1 MRSAIFLLMLFLTGA
16 TYSQTVLID
25 PAGDGGFE
33 SGTTFTA
40 NGWTLVNGSGTDY
53 NRWCV
58 GVNATPTAGTYCA
71 YVSDGQSGAY
81 GTNANYF
88 YNANS
93 GGSSADVCHFWRD
106 VTFPAGEEQITLTFK
121 WKGRGYTDASDYLRV
136 FLAPTGTGVAEDAQV
151 STSYQIGA
159 SKYYNQTTWQT
170 VSITIAPSY
179 AGTSARLIFSW
190 TNNSTGNTNPPAA
203 IDEISL
209 TSQYAEMQYSNSATT
224 QASTAGICPGTLKN
238 EMLRIEINT
247 TNGPTNPLVI
257 SEITFNT
264 SPATTDALNDI
275 AVARLYYTGTSATF
289 STANQIGSLISS
301 PSGDFTFSGL
311 SQTLALGTN
320 YFWLAYDLTYGATP
334 GNVTDA
340 IAVDFVLSGTTYNPS
355 TTDPAGVR
363 NILSGCAPPND
374 DCSSAAQIPPSGM
387 LPGTNVNADAGIQ
400 PNDPNSI
407 SESTCNSSVDN
418 TVFYTFTTSAAGT
431 YSVCFTNLSC
441 NTPNGIQA
449 SIFNQSA
456 CQATNSWGSNLA
468 CEEPMNTS
476 DFCVTA
482 TGLAAST
489 TYFVTV
495 DGYAGCECSFDVYI
509 QPSALPVELLSLDA
523 KAGYNE
529 NTVYWSTA
537 TETSNAY
544 FTIEASDGNGILWTT
559 VIPGSGNSNEIKNY
573 SFTDASPASK
583 TYYQLK
589 QTDFDG
595 TSETLGTVYAE
606 QEKNDADI
614 YFSESSNA
622 LEIQIPEGQE
632 ALLQVFDFSG
642 KLLYSEQLGEG
653 SFRIKPEL
661 PASTLM
667 TAVLQSNSQNSI
679 CKFIYSR

>member
-1 MRSAIFLLMLFLTGA
+1 MKSLLLMISLFCVTSSF
-16 TYSQTVLID
+16 SQTVLID
-25 PAGDGGFE
+25 PAADGGFE
-33 SGTTFTA
+33 TGTTFAA

-106 VTFPAGEEQITLTFK
+106 VTFPAGEEQIILTFK

-136 FLAPTGTGVAEDAQV
+136 FLAPTGTSVSEDAQV

-170 VSITIAPSY
+170 VSITINPSY

-209 TSQYAEMQYSNSATT
+209 TSQYAEMQYLNSTTT
-224 QASTAGICPGTLKN
+224 QASTAGVCPGTLKN

-247 TNGPTNPLVI
+247 GNGPTNPLVL
-257 SEITFNT
+257 SEMTFNT
-264 SPATTDALNDI
+264 SAATTSALADI
-275 AVARLYYTGTSATF
+275 SAARLYSTGSSSTF
-289 STANQIGSLISS
+289 SITNQIGSLIGS

-311 SQTLALGTN
+311 TQLLSLGTN

-334 GNVTDA
+334 GNVIDA
-340 IAVDFVLSGTTYNPS
+340 LSVDFVLSGTEYVPTL
-355 TTDPAGVR
+355 TDPAGVR
-363 NILSGCAPPND
+363 NILSGCPPPND
-374 DCSSAAQIPPSGM
+374 DCSNASPIPPSGM
-387 LPGTNVNADAGIQ
+387 LAGTNVGADVGIQ

-407 SESTCNSSVDN
+407 FEATCNSSVDN

-431 YSVCFTNLSC
+431 YSICFTNISC
-441 NTPNGIQA
+441 NTPDGIQA
-449 SIFNQSA
+449 SIFNQST
-456 CQATNSWGSNLA
+456 CQATNSWGANLA
-468 CEEPMNTS
+468 CEEPMNTN

-495 DGYAGCECSFDVYI
+495 DGYAGCECSWNVYV
-509 QPSALPVELLSLDA
+509 QPSALPVELLYFKVDETNDGNQLFWA
-523 KAGYNE
+523 
-529 NTVYWSTA
+529 TA
-537 TETSNAY
+537 SETSNAY
-544 FTIEASDGNGILWTT
+544 FTIEAIDDTQVLWSAMIL
-559 VIPGSGNSNEIKNY
+559 GAGNSNTVLEY
-573 SFTDASPASK
+573 EFTDTQPAPVM
-583 TYYQLK
+583 YYRLR
-589 QTDFDG
+589 QTDYDG
-595 TSETLGTVYAE
+595 TSQTLGVLAAQGHATEAKLWQSE
-606 QEKNDADI
+606 QGNSLWLSVPDGSKAW
-614 YFSESSNA
+614 
-622 LEIQIPEGQE
+622 LQI
-632 ALLQVFDFSG
+632 FDTNG
-642 KLLYSEQLGEG
+642 RLLYAGMHEEG
-653 SFRIKPEL
+653 LFLIQQTWPDAGL
-661 PASTLM
+661 IQ
-667 TAVLQSNSQNSI
+667 AVL
-679 CKFIYSR
+679 YSGSKVNTIPFVMGK